1 MKKPF
6 TILLLYAATIF
17 ALAASPAM
25 ANIWDG
31 EDLLASFFMRSD
43 NPSPAPLWTGTSASA
58 VFSNFRILEGSAIAI
73 PEPTTAAL
81 VLIGCLGIVL
91 RRNTVNATIR

>member
-6 TILLLYAATIF
+6 TVLLICAATSLAF
-17 ALAASPAM
+17 AASPAM

-43 NPSPAPLWTGTSASA
+43 NPSGAPLWTGTSTSA
-58 VFSNFRILEGSAIAI
+58 VFSNFRVFEGTAI

-81 VLIGCLGIVL
+81 VLMGFLGIML